1 MTRIDIRKQK
11 RTITW
16 VDRWTDFASLVKF
29 MFGNSAKIFSPLR
42 KIVAAD
48 RLVERL
54 RRARKWLERLSRNV
68 AKTSFENEADR
79 RWEK

>member
-1 MTRIDIRKQK
+1 
-11 RTITW
+11 
-16 VDRWTDFASLVKF
+16 